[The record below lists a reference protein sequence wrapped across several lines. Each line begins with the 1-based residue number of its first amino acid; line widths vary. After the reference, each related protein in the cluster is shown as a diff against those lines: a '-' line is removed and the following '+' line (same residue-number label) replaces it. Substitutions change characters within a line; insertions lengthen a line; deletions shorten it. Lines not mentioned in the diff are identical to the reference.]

1 MKRLFFFSK
10 HYSRDKEI
18 DTTLAIDCIETGK
31 KQLDEK
37 PKKFKS
43 RKKYRKGELVVVWKD
58 RGEKCF
64 VVTAYWNVRR

>member
-18 DTTLAIDCIETGK
+18 GTTLAIDCIETGK

-37 PKKFKS
+37 PNKFKS
-43 RKKYRKGELVVVWKD
+43 RKNYRKGELIVIWKD